1 MATRTIASTKRTT
14 RTYELSLIISSITL
28 PNFWQPVTGEI
39 DRRKS
44 VFIIPHTT
52 QINGAVVIGHRTVD
66 SMQSR
71 TRRLTGL

>member
-44 VFIIPHTT
+44 VFTPHSSA
-52 QINGAVVIGHRTVD
+52 INGAVVIGHRTVD